1 MPYAETFNALVQPG
15 KIALAHARE
24 IQKLGLLPLDQGVG
38 YAQGPQRGATGLGQ
52 ADIAPGWPVCGGF
65 LWPKKARWE
74 KGLLQMAPRDAVR
87 DGHSVLLV
95 GYRDDQALP
104 GGGEFLIRNSA
115 EPSRDGMMSYE
126 YILAY
131 MNDAVWIDRAEGSRA
146 ATGPDAAYQDVLANL
161 TAPPSGRNRRIS
173 SNEQPRWNDANLDMT
188 WLQPGQVLELPVLE
202 GPGVITH
209 VWFTSH
215 AGWANELNWRSAC
228 GSTGTAA
235 TSRAWRRPWA
245 TSSPSAKASRPLSRA
260 CRCRSRRPAPVLV
273 TGECRLPDR
282 RES

>member
-1 MPYAETFNALVQPG
+1 MPYSETFNPLVQPS

-24 IQKLGLLPLDQGVG
+24 IQKLGLRLHWIKEWDPHIGLSAGQLESAKQTLRGLARVRRLPL
-38 YAQGPQRGATGLGQ
+38 AQTAAL
-52 ADIAPGWPVCGGF
+52 
-65 LWPKKARWE
+65 E

-115 EPSRDGMMSYE
+115 EPSRDGVMSYE
-126 YILAY
+126 YVRAY
-131 MNDAVWIDRAEGSRA
+131 MNDAVWIDRGEGSRA
-146 ATGPDAAYQDVLANL
+146 ATGPDAAYQDVLGNL

-188 WLQPGQVLELPVLE
+188 WLQPGQVLELPLLE

-209 VWFTSH
+209 LWFTSH
-215 AGWANELNWRSAC
+215 AGWANELNALSLRIYWDGRSEPGVDA
-228 GSTGTAA
+228 
-235 TSRAWRRPWA
+235 PWA
-245 TSSPSAKASRPLSRA
+245 TSSPWDKASRPLSRA
-260 CRCRSRRPAPVLV
+260 CRCRSRRPAPCLV
-273 TGECRLPDR
+273 TGGCRSPDR
-282 RES
+282 RTSS